1 MNIRTDPKT
10 MIERPDGSQ
19 IAYEKLKP
27 RDQLAH
33 DLVTFFVAEADKVN
47 SKLLRLKRAVLDD
60 LIAHRSMMLED
71 YGVKIG
77 GDGGNLTLRS
87 ACGRMMVKMTV
98 TRHITFVS
106 ELESAKALID
116 EFMEAELAKGGS
128 AAIREIVEKVFKLN
142 AKGRL
147 DTHGILG
154 LREHRFDNPLW
165 EKAMLALEDA
175 ICRDSSTTY
184 VNFYHIDPDDPDK
197 GRGEARIPL
206 DMAKV

>member
-1 MNIRTDPKT
+1 MNIPTDPKM
-10 MIERPDGSQ
+10 MIERIDGSV
-19 IAYEKLKP
+19 IAYGKLQP

-33 DLVTFFVAEADKVN
+33 DLVTFFVPEADRVN
-47 SKLLRLKRAVLDD
+47 AALIKLKRAILSD
-60 LIAHRSMMLED
+60 LIAHRAMMLED

-98 TRHITFVS
+98 TKHITFSS
-106 ELESAKALID
+106 ELEAAKALID
-116 EFMEAELAKGGS
+116 EFMEGELAKGGS
-128 AAIREIVEKVFKLN
+128 EAIAEIIDKVFKLN
-142 AKGRL
+142 SKGRL
-147 DTHGILG
+147 DTQGILG
-154 LREHRFDNPLW
+154 LRVHRFESPLW

-184 VNFYHIDPDDPDK
+184 VNFYHIDPDDPNK
-197 GRGEARIPL
+197 ARGEARIPL